1 MKTKQPERDQR
12 PTRCQSCGAGE
23 FTLLSSGK
31 YRCNYCGTN
40 QLPSAIKVYTL
51 ETGDSLQ
58 SPAAIIKRYLWHI
71 IAGTAFLGAGIY
83 VAASYEYQKSAVE
96 TAQQALNE
104 WNLQKK
110 RSLMIIDRNKSLLEN
125 RFRISLKS
133 KTLPELVEFLESQNL
148 PETLRISDEL
158 NGSMNREIVAM
169 RRYGEALSGY
179 RSQRNWASD
188 FFNLGHDLPEID
200 PNVKL
205 KTGR

>member
-1 MKTKQPERDQR
+1 MKTKKAEKDQR
-12 PTRCQSCGAGE
+12 PSRCQSCGAGD

-51 ETGDSLQ
+51 ETSDSLH
-58 SPAAIIKRYLWHI
+58 SPAAIIKRYVCHI
-71 IAGTAFLGAGIY
+71 IAGTAFLGAGTY

-104 WNLQKK
+104 WNLQKQ
-110 RSLMIIDRNKSLLEN
+110 RSVMIINRNKSLLEK

-133 KTLPELVEFLESQNL
+133 KTLPELVEFLETQNL

-169 RRYGEALSGY
+169 RRYGEALSRY
-179 RSQRNWASD
+179 RAQKNWVSD
-188 FFNLGHDLPEID
+188 LFNLGHDLPEID
-200 PNVKL
+200 PNVRL